1 MQSTHRVRGYNQNST
16 AVPIEA
22 VDSKIWGHK
31 RFERR
36 SFEQRR
42 KLWCRFY
49 GISEKKYQ
57 AKKQGE
63 EKTLT
68 AWLKNNVSLAH
79 ERKKEIDELK
89 EEVYKLQE
97 LLAKRLELKEVRY
110 DCGWNFEHYRGCLKT
125 HGRACV
131 QCRSTC

>member
-1 MQSTHRVRGYNQNST
+1 MVQ
-16 AVPIEA
+16 I
-22 VDSKIWGHK
+22 
-31 RFERR
+31 
-36 SFEQRR
+36 
-42 KLWCRFY
+42 LWNFR
-49 GISEKKYQ
+49 KKYQ

-125 HGRACV
+125 PGRACV